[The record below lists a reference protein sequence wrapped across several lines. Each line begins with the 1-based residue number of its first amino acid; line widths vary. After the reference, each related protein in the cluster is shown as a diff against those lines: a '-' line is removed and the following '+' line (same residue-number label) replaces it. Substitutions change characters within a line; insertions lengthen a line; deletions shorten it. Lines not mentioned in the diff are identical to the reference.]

1 MYSQLTGPPLFYG
14 LVNASALAILAQT
27 LGPISGGY
35 FNPAVTFALRR
46 VKCLNGHGMEWRQVW
61 TFWLAQ
67 VLGATCGA
75 GLANISLGKGLP
87 IGNFL
92 KRGFLGIGLSEFFY
106 TFMMC
111 FVVLNMT
118 APKRNEKER
127 MENGAMALGLC
138 LLAGAY
144 GAGNLTGNTTFN
156 PAIAVAMDVTTM
168 SFTGL
173 FGFGPLLWLV
183 QLPAAALAANVY
195 SKVRPEEFEEPAS
208 EGRVRELLISE
219 FVGSLMVVL
228 TACLNFH
235 LGILIGPLSVG
246 AAMASMIFAIGDASG
261 GHFNPAISCASALAG
276 VPGRHGLHVIA
287 SIVGSLIASCMTFM
301 ILPRQRS
308 FGPKLPFTLA
318 QASLSEG
325 MFTFLLCF
333 VFLAV
338 AISKKTKASQFSGLA
353 VGSCVSAGG
362 FAIGSISGAALN
374 PVVALGLAATGGGL
388 PHAAAYTAVHVMA
401 ASLAAASFKVTHA
414 ADSALK

>member
-1 MYSQLTGPPLFYG
+1 
-14 LVNASALAILAQT
+14 
-27 LGPISGGY
+27 
-35 FNPAVTFALRR
+35 
-46 VKCLNGHGMEWRQVW
+46 
-61 TFWLAQ
+61 
-67 VLGATCGA
+67 
-75 GLANISLGKGLP
+75 
-87 IGNFL
+87 
-92 KRGFLGIGLSEFFY
+92 
-106 TFMMC
+106 
-111 FVVLNMT
+111 
-118 APKRNEKER
+118 

-219 FVGSLMVVL
+219 FVGSLMVESWPQKIQLRFCSMIQRWACQSWARVL

-287 SIVGSLIASCMTFM
+287 SI
-301 ILPRQRS
+301 
-308 FGPKLPFTLA
+308 LPFTLA